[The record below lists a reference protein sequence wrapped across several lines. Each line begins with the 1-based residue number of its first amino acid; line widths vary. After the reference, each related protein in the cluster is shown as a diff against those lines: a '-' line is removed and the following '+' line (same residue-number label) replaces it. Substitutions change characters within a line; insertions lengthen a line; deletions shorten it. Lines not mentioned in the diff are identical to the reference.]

1 MLSDIRAELENLSPE
16 RRALLA
22 RRLRERGGAVPAAG
36 ARPAGEVADW
46 ERPLHTP
53 PPIARARVEGDAPLS
68 FAQQRLWFLDQLEP
82 GRATYNVVASV
93 SLVGPLDEGA
103 LARSFA
109 EIERR
114 HESLRTKFTSA
125 EGRPRQS
132 VLPPAEPQFRVVDL
146 RGEGA
151 EGARAAALR
160 LAAEEAQRPF
170 DLARGRLYRALLVR
184 EGDESHA
191 LVLTMHHIVSDGWS
205 MGVFVGEI
213 AALYRAFSAG
223 EPSPLPE
230 LPVQYS
236 DFTRWQQ
243 SWLQG
248 EVLEAQL
255 GYWRRQLGGAPPAL
269 ELPTDRPRPPAQ
281 SFRGAREPLA
291 FSAEVSAALRAL
303 ARREGASTFMVLLA
317 GFKALLSRYSGQA
330 DVVVGTPIANRSRG
344 EVEGLIGF
352 FANTLVL
359 RTDISGDPTF
369 RELLGRVR
377 RSALGGYAHQDLPF
391 ERLVEEL
398 NPERQASRHPLFQ
411 VMFVLQNTPQS
422 APSAAGLRFEPF
434 PVEGVTAKFDLT
446 LTAEDS
452 GETIAA
458 SLEYSTDLF
467 DAATAARMLGHL
479 RNLFEG
485 AAADPERR
493 VSELP
498 LAGEAERRLLL
509 RDWNDTARD
518 FGTPRAVHRLFESRA
533 AETPGATAAVLGE
546 ESMTYGELNAK
557 ANRLAR
563 RLRSL
568 GVCAESRVGVCLE
581 RSFDMLAAV
590 LAVLKAGGA
599 YVPLDPEYPAERFAY
614 MLEDSG
620 AGLLLT
626 SEALAPRLP
635 AGAARAL
642 RLDAE
647 WGTIGEEDAG
657 DLESGV
663 GGDNLC
669 YVIYTSGSTGRP
681 KGVAMTHRALANL
694 IDWQHAELHAGE
706 PTTTLQFSSLS
717 FDASFNEMFSAWR
730 SGGTLVLIPEEA
742 RRDPALLTSVI
753 RRHGV
758 DRVLPPYAALQQL
771 AEHADAEGLAGVA
784 LREVLSTAEQLHVT
798 PQIVKLFGGMGGA
811 VLRNEYGPSETHV
824 VTAHTLAGP
833 PEAWPA
839 LPPIGRPIANTQI
852 YLLDGNLRP
861 APLGVFGELYVG
873 GDSLARGYLGRPDL
887 TAERFVPDPHG
898 LAPGGRLYKTGD
910 LARYLP
916 GGEIEYLGRIDHQV
930 KIRGF
935 RIELGEVEA
944 ALVRHASVREA
955 VAAVRGGTPA
965 ERTLVA
971 YLVAE
976 GEATPAAGELRAF
989 LRDKLPEYM
998 VPSAF
1003 VVLDSLPL
1011 TPSGKV
1017 DRKALPE
1024 PGGSRLEP
1032 GGEFRAPSTPA
1043 EEVVAGIWAKVLR
1056 LDRVGVRDSFFDL
1069 GGHSLLATQVMS
1081 RLRDSFQ
1088 VELPLRVLFESRTVE
1103 GLVEALAREW
1113 GDRQVVEEVAATVQQ
1128 VDALTSEEVGEMLRG

>member
-1 MLSDIRAELENLSPE
+1 VSSEIRAELENLSPE

-22 RRLRERGGAVPAAG
+22 RRLRERGGASPNAG
-36 ARPAGEVADW
+36 ARPAGEVAAW
-46 ERPLHTP
+46 EQPLHTP
-53 PPIARARVEGDAPLS
+53 PPITRAHVEGGAPLS

-82 GRATYNVVASV
+82 GRSTYNVVASV
-93 SLVGPLDEGA
+93 SLVGALDEAA

-114 HESLRTKFTSA
+114 HESLRTKFTS
-125 EGRPRQS
+125 EDGRPEQS
-132 VLPPAEPQFRVVDL
+132 VLPPAEPQLRVVDL

-170 DLARGRLYRALLVR
+170 DLAAGRLYRALLVR
-184 EGDESHA
+184 EGEESHA

-205 MGVFVGEI
+205 MGVFIREL
-213 AALYRAFSAG
+213 AALYRAFSSG
-223 EPSPLPE
+223 EPSPLAE
-230 LPVQYS
+230 LPFRYS

-255 GYWRRQLGGAPPAL
+255 GYWKKQLAGAPPAI

-291 FSAEVSAALRAL
+291 LSAQVSEALRAL

-330 DVVVGTPIANRSRG
+330 EVVVGTPIANRSRS

-359 RTDISGDPTF
+359 RTDLSGDPTF

-411 VMFVLQNTPQS
+411 VMLVLQNTPQA
-422 APSAAGLRFEPF
+422 APQADELRFEPF

-446 LTAEDS
+446 LTMEDS
-452 GETIAA
+452 GAEIAG

-467 DAATAARMLGHL
+467 DAHTAARMLEHL

-485 AAADPERR
+485 AAAVPDRR
-493 VSELP
+493 ISELP
-498 LAGEAERRLLL
+498 LAGHAERRQLL
-509 RDWNDTARD
+509 RVWNDTARD
-518 FGTPRAVHRLFESRA
+518 YGTPRVVHSLFESQA
-533 AETPGATAAVLGE
+533 AATPAATAAVHGE
-546 ESMTYGELNAK
+546 EALTYAELNAK

-568 GVCAESRVGVCLE
+568 GVRAESRVGICLG

-635 AGAARAL
+635 ANAARVIS
-642 RLDAE
+642 LDAE
-647 WGTIGEEDAG
+647 WETVEKETAEDL
-657 DLESGV
+657 DSGV
-663 GGDNLC
+663 DGDNLC

-694 IDWQHAELHAGE
+694 IDWQHEELHDAGA
-706 PTTTLQFSSLS
+706 TTTLQFSSLS

-742 RRDPALLTSVI
+742 RRDPALLVGVMA
-753 RRHGV
+753 RHGV

-771 AEHADAEGLAGVA
+771 AEHADAEGLAGTG
-784 LREVLSTAEQLHVT
+784 LHEVLSTAEQLHVT
-798 PQIVKLFGGMGGA
+798 PQIVRLFEGMSGA

-833 PEAWPA
+833 PETWPA

-852 YLLDGNLRP
+852 YLLDRNLWP

-887 TAERFVPDPHG
+887 TAEKFVPDPYG

-935 RIELGEVEA
+935 RVELGEVEA
-944 ALVRHASVREA
+944 ALAQHPHVREA
-955 VAAVRGGTPA
+955 AAAVRGSTPA

-971 YLVAE
+971 YIVAE
-976 GEATPAAGELRAF
+976 GGAAPAVGELRAF
-989 LRDKLPEYM
+989 LRDRLPEYM
-998 VPSAF
+998 VPTAY
-1003 VVLDSLPL
+1003 VALDSLPL

-1024 PGGSRLEP
+1024 PDGSRLEV

-1056 LDRVGVRDSFFDL
+1056 LERVGVRDNFFDL

-1081 RLRDSFQ
+1081 RLRESFQ

-1103 GLVEALAREW
+1103 GLVNALAREW
-1113 GDRQVVEEVAATVQQ
+1113 GGREVVEEIAATVQQ
-1128 VDALTSEEVGEMLRG
+1128 VDAFTAEEVGEMLKG